1 MIRGTPAARG
11 ERAGHHGVVRTEPE
25 QPSTDGTPAAD
36 RESSRLAPI
45 YAAPDRPRGLNAYFA
60 PGGEDDATEERRL
73 DERRNLRLL
82 LAMVAA
88 LVLIPM
94 ALTIAAL
101 AQELITHRSGG

>member
-1 MIRGTPAARG
+1 MSRGTPAAQG
-11 ERAGHHGVVRTEPE
+11 ERPEHHGVVRTEPE
-25 QPSTDGTPAAD
+25 QPGTEITPVDGHAA
-36 RESSRLAPI
+36 SRLAPI
-45 YAAPDRPRGLNAYFA
+45 YTAADRPRGLNAYFA

-101 AQELITHRSGG
+101 AQELIAHRSG

>member
-1 MIRGTPAARG
+1 MIRGTPAAPG
-11 ERAGHHGVVRTEPE
+11 ERAGHHGVMRTEPE
-25 QPSTDGTPAAD
+25 QPSTHGTPADGHDAA
-36 RESSRLAPI
+36 RLPSI
-45 YAAPDRPRGLNAYFA
+45 YTAADRPRGLNAFFA

-94 ALTIAAL
+94 LLTIAAL
-101 AQELITHRSGG
+101 AQELITHRSG

>member
-1 MIRGTPAARG
+1 VIRGTPAAPV
-11 ERAGHHGVVRTEPE
+11 ERAGHHGVVRTDPQ
-25 QPSTDGTPAAD
+25 QPGTEVTPAAGHD
-36 RESSRLAPI
+36 AARLPSI
-45 YAAPDRPRGLNAYFA
+45 YTAADRPRGLNAYFA

-94 ALTIAAL
+94 LLTIAAL
-101 AQELITHRSGG
+101 AQELITHRSG

>member
-1 MIRGTPAARG
+1 VIRGTPAAVRD
-11 ERAGHHGVVRTEPE
+11 RAGHHGVVSTEPE
-25 QPSTDGTPAAD
+25 HPDADGAPAAD
-36 RESSRLAPI
+36 HDAARLPSI
-45 YAAPDRPRGLNAYFA
+45 YTAADRPRGLNAYFA

-94 ALTIAAL
+94 LLTIAAL
-101 AQELITHRSGG
+101 AQELITHRSG